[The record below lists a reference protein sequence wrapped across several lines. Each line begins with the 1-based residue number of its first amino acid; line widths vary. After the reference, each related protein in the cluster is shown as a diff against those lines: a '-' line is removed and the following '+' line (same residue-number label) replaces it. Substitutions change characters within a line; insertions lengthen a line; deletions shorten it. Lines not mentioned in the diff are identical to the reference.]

1 MSKMS
6 KEKGKH
12 GEREVAE
19 LLRKYGFDARRGQQ
33 FSGGDGS
40 PDVVHNIEGLHIEV
54 KRTEKF
60 DLESAM
66 TKALSV
72 LKILCSIQKHT
83 HQVRRRPPLRLQV
96 ALVLYGTLSIFPS
109 KKRGG
114 LPPQYAQRWLCID

>member
-66 TKALSV
+66 TQAREDSTSEQYPVVFHRKS
-72 LKILCSIQKHT
+72 
-83 HQVRRRPPLRLQV
+83 R
-96 ALVLYGTLSIFPS
+96 
-109 KKRGG
+109 KKWVIVMDAEDFLFMVQGWD
-114 LPPQYAQRWLCID
+114 L